1 MSVITLKCS
10 EVIQALD
17 AQVLSAGESSSLVF
31 KSVSTDT
38 RHIDR
43 DALFVALQGP
53 NFNGED
59 FVAAALNAG
68 AVGVVVSPRFDLASL
83 DKVAGFDKTWLNSA
97 IILAVPDTLVALGQL
112 GRLWQQQLS
121 LNHALKKVA
130 ITGSCGKTTV
140 KELIAQV
147 LQAEFETLST
157 EKNYNNEVGVPL
169 TLLRC
174 QPHHQR
180 AVLELGA
187 GKPGDIA
194 YSGQWVQ
201 PDVVVITNAG
211 AAHLEG
217 MGSLAGVAK
226 TKGEL
231 LDVVSDQGVAV
242 LNADD
247 DFYTEWRERAKRVT
261 ILSCSLHEE
270 SKADLIATDIKQT
283 EDLQTLIRVSLTG
296 TAAAYLKDKGGDADT
311 LELLTSLQGGH
322 NVLNILQTVAASM
335 VLGASVEAIK
345 KGVKGMTAVAGR
357 LKSKEG
363 WQSNITLLDDTY
375 NANPN
380 SVKAA
385 IDVLAELPGQRFLV
399 MGDMAEL
406 GDYSLEAHQEVGA
419 FARQQG
425 IDQLIAIG
433 RYASA
438 TLAGFGAGGIEVS
451 DFDQAA
457 DRLKGLTEDEDV
469 PQTILFK
476 GSRSAGVDQL
486 VGRLTNEL
494 AAADPGQH

>member
-1 MSVITLKCS
+1 MK
-10 EVIQALD
+10 
-17 AQVLSAGESSSLVF
+17 
-31 KSVSTDT
+31 
-38 RHIDR
+38 H
-43 DALFVALQGP
+43 
-53 NFNGED
+53 
-59 FVAAALNAG
+59 
-68 AVGVVVSPRFDLASL
+68 
-83 DKVAGFDKTWLNSA
+83 
-97 IILAVPDTLVALGQL
+97 
-112 GRLWQQQLS
+112 
-121 LNHALKKVA
+121 
-130 ITGSCGKTTV
+130 
-140 KELIAQV
+140 V
-147 LQAEFETLST
+147 LQAVSVRLL
-157 EKNYNNEVGVPL
+157 EV
-169 TLLRC
+169 
-174 QPHHQR
+174 
-180 AVLELGA
+180 
-187 GKPGDIA
+187 
-194 YSGQWVQ
+194 
-201 PDVVVITNAG
+201 
-211 AAHLEG
+211 
-217 MGSLAGVAK
+217 
-226 TKGEL
+226 
-231 LDVVSDQGVAV
+231 
-242 LNADD
+242 
-247 DFYTEWRERAKRVT
+247 
-261 ILSCSLHEE
+261 
-270 SKADLIATDIKQT
+270 
-283 EDLQTLIRVSLTG
+283 
-296 TAAAYLKDKGGDADT
+296 
-311 LELLTSLQGGH
+311 
-322 NVLNILQTVAASM
+322 QTVAASM